1 MRLGHTGSPPSPIT
15 RCQRSTPDRAGK
27 ASLTRTLTVATLWG
41 GILWGLWSGQT
52 DWLYYPTEAACRGAL
67 RGIAD
72 EGVLW
77 VIECRPMTEG
87 ERRAEASRQWP
98 DPTLM
103 KPMLDRPPSRIPRVG
118 SEPRR

>member
-1 MRLGHTGSPPSPIT
+1 LRRIVRPLSPIR
-15 RCQRSTPDRAGK
+15 RCQRPAPGGGGE
-27 ASLTRTLTVATLWG
+27 ASLTRTIMVATLWG

-77 VIECRPMTEG
+77 VIECRPMTEA
-87 ERRAEASRQWP
+87 ERRAEATRQWP
-98 DPTLM
+98 DPRLM
-103 KPMLDRPPSRIPRVG
+103 KPMLDHSRSR
-118 SEPRR
+118 